1 VKRGSGDPSKSSNM
15 SGSVEGAMTVPI
27 GAGANVATKALGAA
41 LPVVLGGRHTMAGK
55 TSIQTL

>member
-1 VKRGSGDPSKSSNM
+1 M